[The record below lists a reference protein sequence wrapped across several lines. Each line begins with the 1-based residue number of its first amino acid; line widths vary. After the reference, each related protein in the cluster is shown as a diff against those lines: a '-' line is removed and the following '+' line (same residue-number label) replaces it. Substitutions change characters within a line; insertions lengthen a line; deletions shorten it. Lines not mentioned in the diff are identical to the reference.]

1 MKHYSPWLLA
11 ILLLTATG
19 SNALAEEKAE
29 SESSQLAIEKIVED
43 CEKQYNEQNY
53 PDPDERNNLID
64 QCIDEKAANIPGQ
77 Q

>member
-1 MKHYSPWLLA
+1 MKHYVSWLLT
-11 ILLLTATG
+11 LVMFLTVSTIV
-19 SNALAEEKAE
+19 LAEEKTDTE
-29 SESSQLAIEKIVED
+29 GNSQLAIEKIVDD

-64 QCIDEKAANIPGQ
+64 QCIDEKSANLPQ